1 MKSKKRAVVFTSILL
16 LSSVIISS
24 PQTVSANSA
33 SPKKN
38 TVIEQKT
45 KGTVKKGWFKK
56 GKYRYYRLK
65 NGELCKSKIIKIGK
79 HYYSFDKKGRMRKGL
94 VKLGT
99 DYSGYFSYKTG
110 HFIYYVMDLKVTR
123 VFKDQAVGKSKEGWL
138 YEVPFDKKI
147 KWKDRS
153 GKNVKKPVISKNEKI
168 RVYFKG
174 QILESSPAQFMKIVK
189 VRIK

>member
-1 MKSKKRAVVFTSILL
+1 MKSKKRVIFFTSMLL
-16 LSSVIISS
+16 LSSVIISP
-24 PQTVSANSA
+24 PQTLSANST

-38 TVIEQKT
+38 TVVAQKAKDT
-45 KGTVKKGWFKK
+45 IKKGWFKK

-65 NGELCKSKIIKIGK
+65 NGKLCKSKIIKIGK
-79 HYYSFDKKGRMRKGL
+79 HYYSFDKKGRMKKGL
-94 VKLGT
+94 VKLGA

-110 HFIYYVMDLKVTR
+110 RFIYYVMDLKVTR
-123 VFKDQAVGKSKEGWL
+123 VFKDQVIGKSKEGGM
-138 YEVPFDKKI
+138 YSVPFDKKI

-153 GKNVKKPVISKNEKI
+153 GKKVKQSVISKNEKI

-174 QILESSPAQFMKIVK
+174 EILEISPARFAKIVK